1 MVEPEIVIVQEEDI
15 NEDPQ
20 NYYFEFPVD
29 PARLA
34 QDRDYIDSST
44 DDDTDDD
51 DETILSSDDEGLVLR
66 SIVPVPP
73 ISDVKSTISSIA
85 KTKRDDRVTKKS
97 RRKYNNQA
105 SKKQRSLELRAY
117 GWSFAKIAKVLD
129 MPESTVKLHY
139 SRYENRN
146 GNAAPIKKKSYGC
159 NKITSDGS
167 KFLEEMILK
176 QNTLTLEQIRHAYFL
191 QYQVLLNPS
200 TIYRHLVNKC
210 GVTIKRAYPYAER
223 RTDDA
228 TKDMRKGFV
237 EEYIQSGIAK
247 YGNNCVFIDEAS
259 VCASLCRNNAWAPA
273 GEVAHVKL
281 PQLRTQS
288 KTVLGAICHTGIVEL
303 CVKTNK
309 GGTKTRDFYAFL
321 GLVMDKLDERS
332 LAHQGWNLIYDNA
345 PIHKAAYIGE
355 MVKEQGDNFIFLP
368 HYSPFLNPIKEF
380 FSKMK
385 TLFRQIDYHPT
396 EQNEVEMETGVEEEE
411 VEEEED
417 NVDDMERRFTTAISK
432 VTTNNFETWINHSKT
447 FFDRCVA

>member
-1 MVEPEIVIVQEEDI
+1 MEEPEIVIVQEEDI
-15 NEDPQ
+15 DEDPQ
-20 NYYFEFPVD
+20 NYYFEFPID

-44 DDDTDDD
+44 NDDTNDDN
-51 DETILSSDDEGLVLR
+51 ETILSSDDEGLVLR
-66 SIVPVPP
+66 SIVSVPP
-73 ISDVKSTISSIA
+73 ISDVKSTIPSIA

-105 SKKQRSLELRAY
+105 NKKQRSLELRAY

-146 GNAAPIKKKSYGC
+146 GNAAPIKKK
-159 NKITSDGS
+159 K
-167 KFLEEMILK
+167 
-176 QNTLTLEQIRHAYFL
+176 
-191 QYQVLLNPS
+191 
-200 TIYRHLVNKC
+200 
-210 GVTIKRAYPYAER
+210 R

-237 EEYIQSGIAK
+237 KEYIQSGIAK

-259 VCASLCRNNAWAPA
+259 VCASLCRNYAWAPA

-355 MVKEQGDNFIFLP
+355 MVKERGYNFIFLP
-368 HYSPFLNPIKEF
+368 RYSPFLNPIKEF

-417 NVDDMERRFTTAISK
+417 NVDDIERQLTTAISK
-432 VTTNNFETWINHSKT
+432 VTTNNFEAWINHPKT